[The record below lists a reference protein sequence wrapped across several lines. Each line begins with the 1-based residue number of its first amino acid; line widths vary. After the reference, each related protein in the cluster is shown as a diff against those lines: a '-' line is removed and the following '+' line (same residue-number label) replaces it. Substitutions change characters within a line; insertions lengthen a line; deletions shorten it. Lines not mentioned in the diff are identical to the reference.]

1 MCIRDRRCTPDHWF
15 LTQSAG
21 YVEACNLKVGA
32 KFIPEHEV
40 KAVRF
45 LSLEEAVPV
54 YDISVEG
61 YQNFLLSCGVVV
73 HNSGKSFAAKRDVY
87 KRQAIYQPAARLCVS
102 LQRPAERKNVIYQ
115 TRCQEPYG
123 ASGTFFVDFL

>member
-1 MCIRDRRCTPDHWF
+1 MLAKKEEVLVNSFDFQKQELVKARGYDVRCTKEVTELVEVELENGETVRCTPEHWF

-61 YQNFLLSCGVVV
+61 YQNFLYPVV
-73 HNSGKSFAAKRDVY
+73 
-87 KRQAIYQPAARLCVS
+87 
-102 LQRPAERKNVIYQ
+102 
-115 TRCQEPYG
+115 
-123 ASGTFFVDFL
+123 